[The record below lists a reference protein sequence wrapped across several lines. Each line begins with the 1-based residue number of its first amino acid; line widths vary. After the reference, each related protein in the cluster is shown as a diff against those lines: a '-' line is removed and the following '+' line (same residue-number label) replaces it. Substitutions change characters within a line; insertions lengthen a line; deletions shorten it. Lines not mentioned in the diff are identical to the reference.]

1 MPLPAGGN
9 ADLPPR
15 PPNDFGARFGLRSEP
30 LQLQRRRQ
38 SRVMRREQKVSRFVH
53 RQLATMPPSVQM
65 TD

>member
-53 RQLATMPPSVQM
+53 RQLATMPPSVKFSG
-65 TD
+65 